1 MSAFTNTHNN
11 NNESSTEFKV
21 DAIGLA
27 LDSSGSMEG
36 ILEMVI
42 SEGIG
47 VLTTMNPEEV
57 VFTEFSNT
65 FTCETMNIEGA
76 TLRMRASRADG
87 GTAMYDGVTTMLK
100 ELIKLALTGK
110 KVIAIIITDGMENSS
125 VKYTKKDL
133 ELSKARLRELAGDNS
148 IREICIGSNLQQA
161 NGLMMATPGLYR
173 NSSAPATRNLRS
185 ISNAFRIASCPNPSN
200 SVDDTNTDSINL
212 VDDQILAPTLL
223 RQSVLK
229 SSMVSVEAPTLLRQS
244 ALTPLTET
252 NDT

>member
-1 MSAFTNTHNN
+1 MSAFTDTHDINN
-11 NNESSTEFKV
+11 NNESSTEFTV
-21 DAIGLA
+21 DVVGLA

-47 VLTTMNPEEV
+47 VLTTMNPDEV

-76 TLRMRASRADG
+76 TLRMKASRADG
-87 GTAMYDGVTTMLK
+87 STAMYDGVTTMLK

-125 VKYTKKDL
+125 KKYTKYDL

-161 NGLMMATPGLYR
+161 KGLMMATPGLYR

-200 SVDDTNTDSINL
+200 EVADANTDSINST
-212 VDDQILAPTLL
+212 DDQMLAPALL
-223 RQSVLK
+223 RYSA
-229 SSMVSVEAPTLLRQS
+229 MEAPTLLRSSGLKS
-244 ALTPLTET
+244 ATISDEV
-252 NDT
+252 